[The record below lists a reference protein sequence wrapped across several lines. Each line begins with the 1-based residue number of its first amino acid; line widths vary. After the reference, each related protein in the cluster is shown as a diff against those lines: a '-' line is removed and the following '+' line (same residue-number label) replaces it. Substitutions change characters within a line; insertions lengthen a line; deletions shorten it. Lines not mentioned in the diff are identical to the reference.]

1 MLLNRVMASWTFVLL
16 TIGGLAIP
24 VPVRANGLAVVV
36 CAPGYP
42 GSTAEAQPAMDG
54 LAAAI
59 TAAAGWDTAAVR
71 AVYFETEEG
80 GVASLQS
87 PDVAL
92 MLVTL
97 PFFLEHRAELDL
109 RPRLMAVPSGREPLE
124 PWSLVAGVGSVNE
137 PADLEGYE
145 LFSLAGH
152 SPRFVRGP
160 ALGDW
165 GEVPESV
172 TITFSGAVLSG
183 LRRAAKG
190 ENVALLLDAAQ
201 TDALER
207 LPFSDQLEVVRKSQM
222 LPVSI
227 VCSVGDRVAP
237 GRLAEILAVLEG
249 LDDQPKAAEALAGV
263 RLERFVPVDPMV
275 VERAEKAFSGAH
287 E

>member
-1 MLLNRVMASWTFVLL
+1 MYVSRVMASWTFALL
-16 TIGGLAIP
+16 SIGGLAIP
-24 VPVRANGLAVVV
+24 LPVRANELAVVV

-59 TAAAGWDTAAVR
+59 TAGAGWDPAAVR

-80 GVASLQS
+80 GVASLES
-87 PDVAL
+87 PDVGL

-109 RPRLMAVPSGREPLE
+109 HPQLMAVPSGREPLE
-124 PWSLVAGVGSVNE
+124 PWSLVTGAGAVKQ

-152 SPRFVRGP
+152 SPGFVRGP

-165 GEVPESV
+165 GELPESV

-201 TDALER
+201 TDALAR
-207 LPFSDQLEVVRKSQM
+207 LPFSDQLEVVWNSQM

-237 GRLAEILAVLEG
+237 DRLSEVLAALEA
-249 LDDQPKAAEALAGV
+249 LDEQPAATDALAGV
-263 RLERFVPVDPMV
+263 RLDRFEPVDAAV
-275 VERAEKAFSGAH
+275 VERAEKAFSGAR

>member
-1 MLLNRVMASWTFVLL
+1 MVVNRGMATRVLL
-16 TIGGLAIP
+16 LLTVGWLAFSLP
-24 VPVRANGLAVVV
+24 ARANGLAVVV

-59 TAAAGWDTAAVR
+59 ASAAGWDSAAAR

-87 PDVAL
+87 PDVAV

-97 PFFLEHRAELDL
+97 PFFLEHRGDFDL
-109 RPRLMAVPSGREPLE
+109 RPHLMAVPSGREPLE
-124 PWSLVAGVGSVNE
+124 PWSLVAGAGSVNE
-137 PADLEGYE
+137 PADLAGFEI
-145 LFSLAGH
+145 LSLAGH
-152 SPRFVRGP
+152 SPGFVRGV
-160 ALGDW
+160 ALEDW
-165 GEVPESV
+165 GAVPESA

-190 ENVALLLDAAQ
+190 ERVALLLDATQ
-201 TDALER
+201 TDALGR
-207 LPFSDQLEVVRKSQM
+207 LPFAAQLEIVWSSPL

-237 GRLAEILAVLEG
+237 ERLSQVLAALEA
-249 LDDQPKAAEALAGV
+249 LDEKPAAAEALAGV
-263 RLERFVPVDPMV
+263 RLDRFEPVDTAAL
-275 VERAEKAFSGAH
+275 ERAEKAFSGAD

>member
-1 MLLNRVMASWTFVLL
+1 MLTVSAV
-16 TIGGLAIP
+16 A
-24 VPVRANGLAVVV
+24 RANPLTVVV

-54 LAAAI
+54 LAAAM
-59 TAAAGWDTAAVR
+59 TVTAGWEDGAVE
-71 AVYFETEEG
+71 AVYFETEAD
-80 GVASLQS
+80 GVARLHA
-87 PDVAL
+87 PGAGL
-92 MLVTL
+92 ALVTL
-97 PFFLEHRAELDL
+97 SFYLEHRGELDL
-109 RPRLMAVPSGREPLE
+109 RPELMAVPSGREPLE
-124 PWSLVAGVGSVNE
+124 PWSLVAGTGSVNE
-137 PADLEGYE
+137 PADLDGFE

-190 ENVALLLDAAQ
+190 ENVALLLDAVQ
-201 TDALER
+201 TGALER
-207 LPFSDQLEVVRKSQM
+207 LPFSDQLEVVRSSQL

-227 VCSVGDRVAP
+227 VCSVGDRVASD
-237 GRLAEILAVLEG
+237 RLSEVLGALEA
-249 LDDQPKAAEALAGV
+249 LDEQTAAAEALAGV
-263 RLERFVPVDPMV
+263 RLDRFEPVDAAV
-275 VERAEKAFSGAH
+275 LERAEKAFSEAR

>member
-1 MLLNRVMASWTFVLL
+1 MASWMFALL

-24 VPVRANGLAVVV
+24 LPVRANGLAVVV

-59 TAAAGWDTAAVR
+59 TAAAGWDTESVR

-97 PFFLEHRAELDL
+97 PFFLEHRIELDL
-109 RPRLMAVPSGREPLE
+109 RPQLMAVPSGREPLE
-124 PWSLVAGVGSVNE
+124 SWSLVTGAGLVNE
-137 PADLEGYE
+137 PADLEGYG

-165 GEVPESV
+165 GELPESV
-172 TITFSGAVLSG
+172 TVTFSGAVLSG

-190 ENVALLLDAAQ
+190 ERVVLLLDAAQ

-207 LPFSDQLEVVRKSQM
+207 LPFFDQLEIVRSSQL

-237 GRLAEILAVLEG
+237 DRLSEVLAALEA
-249 LDDQPKAAEALAGV
+249 LDEQPSAVEALAGV
-263 RLERFVPVDPMV
+263 RLDRFEPVDMAV
-275 VERAEKAFSGAH
+275 LERAEKAFSGAR

>member
-1 MLLNRVMASWTFVLL
+1 MLMNRVMATQVFLFL
-16 TIGGLAIP
+16 TIGWLAFSL
-24 VPVRANGLAVVV
+24 PVRANGLAMVV

-59 TAAAGWDTAAVR
+59 TAAAGWETAAVR

-109 RPRLMAVPSGREPLE
+109 RPQLMAVPSGREPLE
-124 PWSLVAGVGSVNE
+124 PWSLVTGAGSVNE
-137 PADLEGYE
+137 PADLEGFE
-145 LFSLAGH
+145 IFSLAGH

-207 LPFSDQLEVVRKSQM
+207 LPFSDQLEVVRSSQN

-237 GRLAEILAVLEG
+237 DRLAAILAVLEG
-249 LDDQPKAAEALAGV
+249 LDDQPKAAEALAAV